1 MMDKIIIPLLK
12 LSGAI
17 VTGAA
22 TGAAYGLLIHKVFF
36 EKKF

>member
-1 MMDKIIIPLLK
+1 MEKILIPVLK
-12 LSGAI
+12 FSGAI

-22 TGAAYGLLIHKVFF
+22 TGTAYGLLIHKVFF

>member
-1 MMDKIIIPLLK
+1 MEKILIPVLK

-36 EKKF
+36 SKKF

>member
-1 MMDKIIIPLLK
+1 MMEKILIPVLK

-36 EKKF
+36 SKKF